1 MTVIDSGN
9 ADSGERAGGVDEIIS
24 NHHLFRSLDDAARA
38 EVRAIG
44 AAETFVADAVLIR
57 EGDAGDSFF
66 IITSGKV
73 EVTTAAKGHPI
84 ILGILKTGAFV
95 GEVGSLSGKPRTATV
110 RALTPVSVVRFERA
124 KLMAVLARF
133 PKATELLSA
142 VALARAQD
150 TISKIS
156 R

>member
-1 MTVIDSGN
+1 MK
-9 ADSGERAGGVDEIIS
+9 
-24 NHHLFRSLDDAARA
+24 
-38 EVRAIG
+38 AIG
-44 AAETFVADAVLIR
+44 TAVDYAPDDVLIR
-57 EGDAGDSFF
+57 EGEEGDSFF
-66 IITSGKV
+66 VVTAGKV
-73 EVTTAAKGHPI
+73 EVTTSAKGHPM
-84 ILGILKTGAFV
+84 ILGILKVGAFV
-95 GEVGSLSGKPRTATV
+95 GEVGSLSGKPRTETV

-124 KLMAVLARF
+124 KLMAVLGRF

>member
-1 MTVIDSGN
+1 VTVIDKGN
-9 ADSGERAGGVDEIIS
+9 ADGGDRPGNVDEIVA

-38 EVRAIG
+38 EVRVIG
-44 AAETFVADAVLIR
+44 AVVDFVADDVLIQ
-57 EGDAGDSFF
+57 EGAAGDSFF
-66 IITSGKV
+66 IIAAGKV
-73 EVTTAAKGHPI
+73 EVTTEAKGHAL

-110 RALTPVSVVRFERA
+110 RALTPVSAVRFERA
-124 KLMAVLARF
+124 KLMAVLGRF